1 MATFLSVLKYRN
13 EALFYFGLVCLVC
26 ALLFLVATRV
36 SQLQIGGTS
45 AWYKPFKFALSIA
58 LFCWTMGWFTWYL
71 GQPGQVSWFSWITVV
86 LLGIELFYI
95 AFQAARGQLSHFN
108 QSSPLYI
115 ALYALMGL
123 AATAVTLYTAY
134 IGILFC
140 SGKFPGLP
148 DYYLW
153 SIRLGIFLFVVFA
166 LEGAVMGARLSH
178 TAGGADGGNG
188 LPVLGW
194 SRKYGDLRIAHFVGM
209 HALQVLPLLSFYL
222 LKNVKLTLLASA
234 VYAALALLILVL
246 ALSGKPLI
254 R

>member
-1 MATFLSVLKYRN
+1 MIAFLSDLKYRN
-13 EALFYFGLVCLVC
+13 EALFYFGLLCLVS
-26 ALLFLVATRV
+26 AFLFLIATKINQVQLGGV
-36 SQLQIGGTS
+36 SV
-45 AWYKPFKFALSIA
+45 WYKPFKFAFSIA
-58 LFCWTMGWFTWYL
+58 VFCWTMGWFTWYL
-71 GQPGQVSWFSWITVV
+71 GQPGQTRWFNWTTIV
-86 LLGIELFYI
+86 LLGFELVYI
-95 AFQAARGQLSHFN
+95 TFQAARGQLSHFN

-123 AATAVTLYTAY
+123 AATAVTLYTGY

-140 SGKFPGLP
+140 IGNFPQLP

-153 SIRLGIFLFVVFA
+153 SIRLGILLFVIFA

-178 TAGGADGGNG
+178 TLGGSDDGHN

-222 LKNVKLTLLASA
+222 LKNIKLTLAVGA
-234 VYAALALLILVL
+234 VYGAVALLVLVL